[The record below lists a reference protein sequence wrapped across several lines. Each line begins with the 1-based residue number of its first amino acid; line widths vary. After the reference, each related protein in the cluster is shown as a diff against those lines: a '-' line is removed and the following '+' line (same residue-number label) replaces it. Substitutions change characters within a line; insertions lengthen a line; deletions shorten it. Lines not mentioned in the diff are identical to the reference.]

1 MLTFGE
7 TSRLHQLLLPYSE
20 SSYWAILKKRCFDYA
35 NGGMTCEVFIPSND
49 IGTEGW
55 ECGRPGAYDEGLE
68 MVVCEE
74 HKRALV
80 DRKAARPKSV
90 AASTRRLSGAA

>member
-1 MLTFGE
+1 
-7 TSRLHQLLLPYSE
+7 LPYSE

-55 ECGRPGAYDEGLE
+55 ECGRPGAYDDGLE